1 VLSNFLEI
9 FLLISPVFILIILGN
24 LLRRIGVPELSFW
37 HASDKLIYW
46 VLIPALLFHH
56 VSQITLSS
64 IMIAN
69 YAVVILSGLFVVT
82 TLSFIAGK
90 LFGYTPQIWT
100 SLMQGA
106 ARHNAFIALA
116 IAGSLFGNKG
126 LALGAIFMVILIP
139 IINIVIVSVMAST
152 LNQEEGNN
160 SRSSTFDVL
169 FELIKNPF
177 ILAIAAG
184 LVISFVDAE
193 RTAGLVISFVDA
205 ERIIIIHDATGLLG
219 SAALPIM
226 LLSIGANIKIREISL
241 AITPIIIANV
251 LKLLIFPIV
260 VFFVAKS
267 VNLSLFETT
276 VAVIF
281 AAVPTAA
288 SSYSLAKQFGGE
300 TQLMTSIITIQ
311 VALSFITIP
320 IILAFIAT

>member
-1 VLSNFLEI
+1 
-9 FLLISPVFILIILGN
+9 
-24 LLRRIGVPELSFW
+24 
-37 HASDKLIYW
+37 
-46 VLIPALLFHH
+46 
-56 VSQITLSS
+56 LSS
-64 IMIAN
+64 TMLAN

-100 SLMQGA
+100 SVMQGA

-139 IINIVIVSVMAST
+139 IINIVIVSAMAST
-152 LNQEEGNN
+152 LNQDTDNN
-160 SRSSTFDVL
+160 SRPGIFDVL

-184 LVISFVDAE
+184 LIISFVDTD
-193 RTAGLVISFVDA
+193 RIS
-205 ERIIIIHDATGLLG
+205 IIHETTGLLG

-226 LLSIGANIKIREISL
+226 LLSIGANIKIREISST
-241 AITPIIIANV
+241 ITPIIIANV

-267 VNLSLFETT
+267 MNLSLFETT
-276 VAVIF
+276 IAVIF

>member
-1 VLSNFLEI
+1 
-9 FLLISPVFILIILGN
+9 
-24 LLRRIGVPELSFW
+24 
-37 HASDKLIYW
+37 
-46 VLIPALLFHH
+46 
-56 VSQITLSS
+56 
-64 IMIAN
+64 
-69 YAVVILSGLFVVT
+69 
-82 TLSFIAGK
+82 
-90 LFGYTPQIWT
+90 
-100 SLMQGA
+100 
-106 ARHNAFIALA
+106 
-116 IAGSLFGNKG
+116 
-126 LALGAIFMVILIP
+126 
-139 IINIVIVSVMAST
+139 
-152 LNQEEGNN
+152 
-160 SRSSTFDVL
+160 
-169 FELIKNPF
+169 
-177 ILAIAAG
+177 
-184 LVISFVDAE
+184 
-193 RTAGLVISFVDA
+193 
-205 ERIIIIHDATGLLG
+205 
-219 SAALPIM
+219 M

>member
-1 VLSNFLEI
+1 MLSNFFEI

-24 LLRRIGVPELSFW
+24 LLRRIGVPDLSFW
-37 HASDKLIYW
+37 HVSDKLIYW

-64 IMIAN
+64 TMLAN
-69 YAVVILSGLFVVT
+69 YAVVILSGLFIVT

-100 SLMQGA
+100 SVMQGA

-139 IINIVIVSVMAST
+139 IINIVIVSAMAST
-152 LNQEEGNN
+152 LNQDADNN
-160 SRSSTFDVL
+160 SRPSIFDVL

-193 RTAGLVISFVDA
+193 R
-205 ERIIIIHDATGLLG
+205 IIIIHETTGLLG

-226 LLSIGANIKIREISL
+226 LLSIGANIKIREISS

-251 LKLLIFPIV
+251 LKLLVFPVV

-267 VNLSLFETT
+267 MSLSQFETT
-276 VAVIF
+276 IAVIF

>member
-1 VLSNFLEI
+1 MLSNFIEI
-9 FLLISPVFILIILGN
+9 FLVISPVFILIILGN
-24 LLRRIGVPELSFW
+24 LLRRIGVPDLSFW
-37 HASDKLIYW
+37 HVSDKLIYW

-64 IMIAN
+64 TMLAN

-100 SLMQGA
+100 SVMQGA

-139 IINIVIVSVMAST
+139 VINIVIVSTMTST
-152 LNQEEGNN
+152 LNQEVGNN
-160 SRSSTFDVL
+160 SRPSIFDVL

-177 ILAIAAG
+177 ILAIA
-184 LVISFVDAE
+184 
-193 RTAGLVISFVDA
+193 TGLVISFVDA
-205 ERIIIIHDATGLLG
+205 ERIIIIHETTGLLG

-226 LLSIGANIKIREISL
+226 LLSIGANIKIREISS

-251 LKLLIFPIV
+251 LKLLVFPIV

-267 VNLSLFETT
+267 MNLSLFETT
-276 VAVIF
+276 IAVIF

-288 SSYSLAKQFGGE
+288 SSYSLAKQFGAE

-311 VALSFITIP
+311 VTLSFITIP

>member
-1 VLSNFLEI
+1 MLSNFIEI
-9 FLLISPVFILIILGN
+9 FLVISPVFILIILGN
-24 LLRRIGVPELSFW
+24 LLRRIGVPDLSFW
-37 HASDKLIYW
+37 HVSDKLIYW

-64 IMIAN
+64 TMLAN

-100 SLMQGA
+100 SVMQGA

-139 IINIVIVSVMAST
+139 VINIVIVSTMTST
-152 LNQEEGNN
+152 LNQEVGNN
-160 SRSSTFDVL
+160 SRPSIFDVL

-177 ILAIAAG
+177 ILAIA
-184 LVISFVDAE
+184 
-193 RTAGLVISFVDA
+193 TGLVISFVDA
-205 ERIIIIHDATGLLG
+205 ERIIIIHETTGLLG

-251 LKLLIFPIV
+251 LKLLVFPIV

-267 VNLSLFETT
+267 MNLSLFETT
-276 VAVIF
+276 IAVIF

-288 SSYSLAKQFGGE
+288 SSYSLAKQFGAE

>member
-1 VLSNFLEI
+1 MLSNFIEI
-9 FLLISPVFILIILGN
+9 FLVISPVFILIILGN
-24 LLRRIGVPELSFW
+24 LLRRIGVPDLSFW
-37 HASDKLIYW
+37 HVSDKLIYW

-64 IMIAN
+64 TMLAN

-100 SLMQGA
+100 SVMQGA

-139 IINIVIVSVMAST
+139 VINIVIVSTMTST
-152 LNQEEGNN
+152 LNQEVGNN
-160 SRSSTFDVL
+160 SRPSIFDVL

-177 ILAIAAG
+177 ILAIA
-184 LVISFVDAE
+184 
-193 RTAGLVISFVDA
+193 TGLVISFVDA
-205 ERIIIIHDATGLLG
+205 ERIIIIHETTGLLG

-241 AITPIIIANV
+241 TITPIIIANV
-251 LKLLIFPIV
+251 LKLLVFPIV
-260 VFFVAKS
+260 VFFVSKS
-267 VNLSLFETT
+267 MNLSLFETT
-276 VAVIF
+276 IAVIF

-288 SSYSLAKQFGGE
+288 SSYSLAKQFGAE

-320 IILAFIAT
+320 IILAFLAT

>member
-1 VLSNFLEI
+1 MLSNFIEI
-9 FLLISPVFILIILGN
+9 LLLIAPVFILIILGN
-24 LLRRIGVPELSFW
+24 LLKRIGVPELSFW
-37 HASDKLIYW
+37 HVSDKLIYW

-64 IMIAN
+64 TMLAN

-100 SLMQGA
+100 SVMQGA

-116 IAGSLFGNKG
+116 IAGSLFGDEG

-139 IINIVIVSVMAST
+139 IINIVIVSAMAST
-152 LNQEEGNN
+152 LNQDTDNN
-160 SRSSTFDVL
+160 SRPGIFDVL

-184 LVISFVDAE
+184 LIISFVDTD
-193 RTAGLVISFVDA
+193 RIS
-205 ERIIIIHDATGLLG
+205 IIYETTGLLG
-219 SAALPIM
+219 SATLPIM

-241 AITPIIIANV
+241 SMTPIIIANV

-267 VNLSLFETT
+267 MNLSLFETT
-276 VAVIF
+276 IAVIF

>member
-1 VLSNFLEI
+1 MLSNFVEI
-9 FLLISPVFILIILGN
+9 FLLISPVFILIILGS
-24 LLRRIGVPELSFW
+24 LLRRIGVPDLSFW
-37 HASDKLIYW
+37 HISDKLIYW

-64 IMIAN
+64 TMLAN

-100 SLMQGA
+100 SVMQGA

-139 IINIVIVSVMAST
+139 VINIVIVSAMTST
-152 LNQEEGNN
+152 LNQEVGNN
-160 SRSSTFDVL
+160 SRSSIFDVL

-177 ILAIAAG
+177 ILAIATG
-184 LVISFVDAE
+184 LVISFVGAE
-193 RTAGLVISFVDA
+193 G
-205 ERIIIIHDATGLLG
+205 IIIIHETTGLLG

-226 LLSIGANIKIREISL
+226 LLSIGANIKIREISS

-251 LKLLIFPIV
+251 LKLLVFPIV

-267 VNLSLFETT
+267 MNLSLFETT
-276 VAVIF
+276 IAVIF

-288 SSYSLAKQFGGE
+288 SSYSLAKQFGAE

-311 VALSFITIP
+311 VTLSFITIP

>member
-1 VLSNFLEI
+1 VLSNFVEI
-9 FLLISPVFILIILGN
+9 FLLISPVFILIILGS
-24 LLRRIGVPELSFW
+24 LLRRIGVPDLSFW
-37 HASDKLIYW
+37 HISDKLIYW

-64 IMIAN
+64 TMLAN

-100 SLMQGA
+100 SVMQGA

-139 IINIVIVSVMAST
+139 VINIVIVSTMTST
-152 LNQEEGNN
+152 LNQEVGNN
-160 SRSSTFDVL
+160 SRPSIFDVL

-177 ILAIAAG
+177 ILAIATG
-184 LVISFVDAE
+184 LVISFV
-193 RTAGLVISFVDA
+193 GA
-205 ERIIIIHDATGLLG
+205 ERIIIIHETTGLLG

-226 LLSIGANIKIREISL
+226 LLSIGANIKIREISS

-251 LKLLIFPIV
+251 LKLLVFPIV

-267 VNLSLFETT
+267 MNLSLFETT
-276 VAVIF
+276 IAVIF

-288 SSYSLAKQFGGE
+288 SSYSLAKQFGAE

-311 VALSFITIP
+311 VTLSFITIP

>member
-1 VLSNFLEI
+1 MLSNFLEI

-64 IMIAN
+64 TMLAN

-177 ILAIAAG
+177 ILAIA
-184 LVISFVDAE
+184 
-193 RTAGLVISFVDA
+193 AGLVISFVDA

>member
-1 VLSNFLEI
+1 MLSNFVEI
-9 FLLISPVFILIILGN
+9 FLLISPVFILIILGS
-24 LLRRIGVPELSFW
+24 LLRRIGVPDLSFW
-37 HASDKLIYW
+37 HISDKLIYW

-64 IMIAN
+64 TMLAN

-100 SLMQGA
+100 SVMQGA

-139 IINIVIVSVMAST
+139 VINIVIVSAMTST
-152 LNQEEGNN
+152 LNQEVGNN
-160 SRSSTFDVL
+160 SRPSIFDVL

-177 ILAIAAG
+177 ILAIATG
-184 LVISFVDAE
+184 LVISFV
-193 RTAGLVISFVDA
+193 GA
-205 ERIIIIHDATGLLG
+205 ERIIIIHETTGLLG

-226 LLSIGANIKIREISL
+226 LLSIGANIKIREISS

-251 LKLLIFPIV
+251 LKLLVFPIV

-267 VNLSLFETT
+267 MNLSLFETT
-276 VAVIF
+276 IAVIF

-288 SSYSLAKQFGGE
+288 SSYSLAKQFGAE

-311 VALSFITIP
+311 VTLSFITIP

>member
-1 VLSNFLEI
+1 MLSNFIEI

-37 HASDKLIYW
+37 HVSDKLIYW

-64 IMIAN
+64 TMLAN

-100 SLMQGA
+100 SVMQGA

-116 IAGSLFGNKG
+116 IAGSLFGDEG

-139 IINIVIVSVMAST
+139 IINIVIVSAMAST
-152 LNQEEGNN
+152 LNQD
-160 SRSSTFDVL
+160 SRTGIFDVL

-184 LVISFVDAE
+184 LIISFVDAG
-193 RTAGLVISFVDA
+193 RIS
-205 ERIIIIHDATGLLG
+205 IIHETTGLLG

-241 AITPIIIANV
+241 IITPIIIANV

-267 VNLSLFETT
+267 MNLSLFETT
-276 VAVIF
+276 IAVIF

-288 SSYSLAKQFGGE
+288 SSYSLAKQYGGDA
-300 TQLMTSIITIQ
+300 QLMTSIITIQ

-320 IILAFIAT
+320 IFLAFIAT

>member
-1 VLSNFLEI
+1 MLSNFVEI
-9 FLLISPVFILIILGN
+9 FLLISPVFILIILGS
-24 LLRRIGVPELSFW
+24 LLRRIGVPDLSFW
-37 HASDKLIYW
+37 HISDKLIYW

-64 IMIAN
+64 TMLAN

-100 SLMQGA
+100 SVMQGA

-139 IINIVIVSVMAST
+139 VINIVIVSAMTST
-152 LNQEEGNN
+152 LNQEVGNN
-160 SRSSTFDVL
+160 SRPSIFDVL

-177 ILAIAAG
+177 ILAIA
-184 LVISFVDAE
+184 
-193 RTAGLVISFVDA
+193 TGLVISFVDA
-205 ERIIIIHDATGLLG
+205 ERIIIIHETTGLLG

-226 LLSIGANIKIREISL
+226 LLSIGANIKIREISS
-241 AITPIIIANV
+241 AITPIIIATV
-251 LKLLIFPIV
+251 LKLVIFPVI

-267 VNLSLFETT
+267 MNLSLLETT
-276 VAVIF
+276 IAVIF

-288 SSYSLAKQFGGE
+288 SSYSLAKQFGAE

-311 VALSFITIP
+311 VTLSFITIP

>member
-1 VLSNFLEI
+1 MLSNFLEI

-139 IINIVIVSVMAST
+139 IINIVINVNIIHIINTMNCLLPITSITYCLLITYYLLPIAYWIPASGVLGLRVSASS
-152 LNQEEGNN
+152 LRL
-160 SRSSTFDVL
+160 RSSSNGMQLGCVKVCCRL
-169 FELIKNPF
+169 NSSRMS
-177 ILAIAAG
+177 
-184 LVISFVDAE
+184 ISVSWE
-193 RTAGLVISFVDA
+193 
-205 ERIIIIHDATGLLG
+205 
-219 SAALPIM
+219 
-226 LLSIGANIKIREISL
+226 
-241 AITPIIIANV
+241 
-251 LKLLIFPIV
+251 
-260 VFFVAKS
+260 
-267 VNLSLFETT
+267 
-276 VAVIF
+276 
-281 AAVPTAA
+281 
-288 SSYSLAKQFGGE
+288 
-300 TQLMTSIITIQ
+300 
-311 VALSFITIP
+311 
-320 IILAFIAT
+320 

>member
-1 VLSNFLEI
+1 MLSNFIEI

-37 HASDKLIYW
+37 HVSDKLIYW

-64 IMIAN
+64 TMLAS
-69 YAVVILSGLFVVT
+69 YAVVILSGLFIVT
-82 TLSFIAGK
+82 TLSFITGK

-100 SLMQGA
+100 SVMQGA

-139 IINIVIVSVMAST
+139 VINIVIVSAMTST
-152 LNQEEGNN
+152 LNQEVGNN
-160 SRSSTFDVL
+160 SRPSIFDVL

-177 ILAIAAG
+177 ILAI
-184 LVISFVDAE
+184 V
-193 RTAGLVISFVDA
+193 TGLVISFVDA
-205 ERIIIIHDATGLLG
+205 ERIIIIHETTGLLG

-226 LLSIGANIKIREISL
+226 LLSIGANIKIRELSL
-241 AITPIIIANV
+241 TITPIIIANV
-251 LKLLIFPIV
+251 LKLFIFPIV

-267 VNLSLFETT
+267 MSLSQFETT

-288 SSYSLAKQFGGE
+288 SSYSLAKQFGGD

-320 IILAFIAT
+320 VILAFIT

>member
-1 VLSNFLEI
+1 ML
-9 FLLISPVFILIILGN
+9 
-24 LLRRIGVPELSFW
+24 
-37 HASDKLIYW
+37 
-46 VLIPALLFHH
+46 
-56 VSQITLSS
+56 
-64 IMIAN
+64 AN

-100 SLMQGA
+100 SVMQGS

-139 IINIVIVSVMAST
+139 VINIVIVSAMTST
-152 LNQEEGNN
+152 LNQEVGNN
-160 SRSSTFDVL
+160 SRPSIFDVL

-177 ILAIAAG
+177 ILAIA
-184 LVISFVDAE
+184 
-193 RTAGLVISFVDA
+193 TGLVISFVDA
-205 ERIIIIHDATGLLG
+205 ERIIIIHETTGLLG

-241 AITPIIIANV
+241 TITPIIIANV
-251 LKLLIFPIV
+251 LKLLVFPIV
-260 VFFVAKS
+260 VFFVSKS
-267 VNLSLFETT
+267 MNLSLFETT
-276 VAVIF
+276 IAVIF

-288 SSYSLAKQFGGE
+288 SSYSLAKQFGAE

-320 IILAFIAT
+320 IILAFLAT

>member
-1 VLSNFLEI
+1 MLSNFVEI
-9 FLLISPVFILIILGN
+9 FLLISPVFILIILGSF
-24 LLRRIGVPELSFW
+24 LRRIGVPDLSFW
-37 HASDKLIYW
+37 HISDKLIYW

-64 IMIAN
+64 TMLAN

-100 SLMQGA
+100 SVMQGA

-139 IINIVIVSVMAST
+139 VINIVIVSVMTST
-152 LNQEEGNN
+152 LNQEVGNN
-160 SRSSTFDVL
+160 SRPSIFDVL

-177 ILAIAAG
+177 ILAIA
-184 LVISFVDAE
+184 
-193 RTAGLVISFVDA
+193 TGLVISFVDA
-205 ERIIIIHDATGLLG
+205 ERIIIIHETTGLLG

-226 LLSIGANIKIREISL
+226 LLSIGANIKIREISS
-241 AITPIIIANV
+241 AITPIIIASV
-251 LKLLIFPIV
+251 LKLLVFPIV
-260 VFFVAKS
+260 VFFVSKS
-267 VNLSLFETT
+267 MNLSLFETT
-276 VAVIF
+276 IAVIF

-288 SSYSLAKQFGGE
+288 SSYSLAKQFGAE

-320 IILAFIAT
+320 IILAFLAT

>member
-193 RTAGLVISFVDA
+193 R
-205 ERIIIIHDATGLLG
+205 IIIIHDATGLLG

-320 IILAFIAT
+320 IILAFIST

>member
-1 VLSNFLEI
+1 MLSNFIEI
-9 FLLISPVFILIILGN
+9 FLVISPVFILIILGN
-24 LLRRIGVPELSFW
+24 LLRRIGVPDLSFW
-37 HASDKLIYW
+37 HVSDKLIYW

-64 IMIAN
+64 TMLAN

-100 SLMQGA
+100 SVMQGS

-139 IINIVIVSVMAST
+139 VINIVIVSAMTST
-152 LNQEEGNN
+152 LNQEVGNN
-160 SRSSTFDVL
+160 SRPSIFDVL

-177 ILAIAAG
+177 ILAIA
-184 LVISFVDAE
+184 
-193 RTAGLVISFVDA
+193 TGLVISFVDA
-205 ERIIIIHDATGLLG
+205 ERIIIIHETTGLLG

-226 LLSIGANIKIREISL
+226 LLSIGANIKIREISS
-241 AITPIIIANV
+241 AITPIIIASV
-251 LKLLIFPIV
+251 LKLLVFPIV

-267 VNLSLFETT
+267 MNLSLFETT
-276 VAVIF
+276 IAVIF

-288 SSYSLAKQFGGE
+288 SSYSLAKQFGAE

-320 IILAFIAT
+320 IILAFLAT

>member
-1 VLSNFLEI
+1 MLSNFLEI
-9 FLLISPVFILIILGN
+9 FLLISPVFVLIILGN

-160 SRSSTFDVL
+160 SSSSTFDVL

-177 ILAIAAG
+177 ILAIA
-184 LVISFVDAE
+184 
-193 RTAGLVISFVDA
+193 AGLVISFVDA

-288 SSYSLAKQFGGE
+288 SSYSLAKKFGGE

>member
-1 VLSNFLEI
+1 MLSNFIEI
-9 FLLISPVFILIILGN
+9 FLVISPVFILIILGN
-24 LLRRIGVPELSFW
+24 LLRRIGVPDLSFW
-37 HASDKLIYW
+37 HVSDKLIYW

-64 IMIAN
+64 TMLAN

-100 SLMQGA
+100 SVMQGA

-139 IINIVIVSVMAST
+139 VINIVIVSAMTST
-152 LNQEEGNN
+152 LNQEVGNN
-160 SRSSTFDVL
+160 SRPSIFDVL

-177 ILAIAAG
+177 ILAIATG
-184 LVISFVDAE
+184 LVISFV
-193 RTAGLVISFVDA
+193 GA
-205 ERIIIIHDATGLLG
+205 ERIIIIHETTGLLG

-226 LLSIGANIKIREISL
+226 LLSIGANIKIREISS
-241 AITPIIIANV
+241 AITPIIIASV
-251 LKLLIFPIV
+251 LKLLVFPIV

-267 VNLSLFETT
+267 MNLSLFETT
-276 VAVIF
+276 IAVIF

-288 SSYSLAKQFGGE
+288 SSYSLAKQFGAE

-320 IILAFIAT
+320 IILAFLAT

>member
-1 VLSNFLEI
+1 MLSNFVEI
-9 FLLISPVFILIILGN
+9 FLLISPVFILIILGS
-24 LLRRIGVPELSFW
+24 LLRRIGVPDLSFW
-37 HASDKLIYW
+37 HISDKLIYW

-64 IMIAN
+64 TMLAN

-100 SLMQGA
+100 SVMQGA

-139 IINIVIVSVMAST
+139 VINIVIVSAMTST
-152 LNQEEGNN
+152 LNQEVGNN
-160 SRSSTFDVL
+160 SRPSIFDVL

-177 ILAIAAG
+177 ILAIA
-184 LVISFVDAE
+184 
-193 RTAGLVISFVDA
+193 TGLVISFVDA
-205 ERIIIIHDATGLLG
+205 ERIIIIHETTGLLG

-251 LKLLIFPIV
+251 LKLLVFPIV

-267 VNLSLFETT
+267 MNLSLFETT
-276 VAVIF
+276 IAVIF

-288 SSYSLAKQFGGE
+288 SSYSLAKQFGAE

-311 VALSFITIP
+311 VTLSFITIP